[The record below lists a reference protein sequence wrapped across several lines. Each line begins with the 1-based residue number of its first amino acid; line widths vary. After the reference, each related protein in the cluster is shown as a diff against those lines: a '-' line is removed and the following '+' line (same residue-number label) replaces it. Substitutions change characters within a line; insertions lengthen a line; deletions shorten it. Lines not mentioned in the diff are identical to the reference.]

1 MEANA
6 MSDPVIEREEEGI
19 LEFRLNRP
27 QRLNAI
33 TPAMLDRLRTAV
45 ERFAATRALRVM
57 LISSSGPYFT
67 SGVEVTADIAPPEGS
82 STLEGRA
89 WYRNTYHRLFD
100 EIEAVEKPVVAA
112 HQGHCF
118 GGGLELS
125 LSCDFRLA
133 ARSATYRLP
142 EIDLGALPG
151 SGGVS
156 RLVRVAGPHWARWLV
171 MAGERVSADEAVT
184 MGFVH
189 RVHDDAVFDEQVR
202 AFCRK
207 LAAQPYEMMGLAKLS
222 IELARDLDR
231 AQGRNVER
239 IANSMLFTGA
249 EHKAMVQ
256 AFLERQAEK
265 RRHHAVGDGASTK
278 T

>member
-1 MEANA
+1 MT
-6 MSDPVIEREEEGI
+6 DHVIESEDAGV

-27 QRLNAI
+27 DKLNAL
-33 TPAMLDRLRTAV
+33 TPAMFERLGAAV
-45 ERFAATRALRVM
+45 DRFAATPALRVM
-57 LISSSGPYFT
+57 LITSTGPYFT
-67 SGVEVTADIAPPEGS
+67 SGLEVTADISPAEGS

-100 EIEAVEKPVVAA
+100 EIEAVEKPFVVA

-142 EIDLGALPG
+142 EIDIGALPG

-156 RLVRVAGPHWARWLV
+156 RLVRIAGPHWARWLV
-171 MAGERVSADEAVT
+171 MAGERVTADEAVT

-189 RVHDDAVFDEQVR
+189 RVHDDATFAADAQS
-202 AFCRK
+202 FCRR
-207 LAAQPYEMMGLAKLS
+207 LASQPYEMLGLAKLS
-222 IELARDLDR
+222 IELAKDLDR

-249 EHKAMVQ
+249 EHKTMVQ
-256 AFLERQAEK
+256 AFLDRQAQK
-265 RRHHAVGDGASTK
+265 RRQRLAAAEPGKPA
-278 T
+278 

>member
-1 MEANA
+1 MN
-6 MSDPVIEREEEGI
+6 DHVIEREFDGVF
-19 LEFRLNRP
+19 EFGLNRP
-27 QRLNAI
+27 EKLNAI
-33 TPAMLDRLRTAV
+33 TPAMFDRLRQAIDH
-45 ERFAATRALRVM
+45 FSTRSDLRVM
-57 LISSSGPYFT
+57 LLTSTGPYFT
-67 SGVEVTADIAPPEGS
+67 SGLEVTADISPSEGS

-100 EIEAVEKPVVAA
+100 ELEAVEKPIVAA

-142 EIDLGALPG
+142 EVDIGALPG

-171 MAGERVSADEAVT
+171 MAGERVTADEAVT

-189 RVHDDAVFDEQVR
+189 RVYDDAIFNAEVLT
-202 AFCRK
+202 FCRK
-207 LAAQPYEMMGLAKLS
+207 LVRQPYEMMGLAKLS
-222 IELARDLDR
+222 IELAKDLDR

-249 EHKAMVQ
+249 EHKEMVQ
-256 AFLERQAEK
+256 AFLERQAQK
-265 RRHHAVGDGASTK
+265 RKQRLAEGEPEVPKASF
-278 T
+278 

>member
-1 MEANA
+1 MTET
-6 MSDPVIEREEEGI
+6 VIEGEADGV

-27 QRLNAI
+27 EKLNAI
-33 TPAMLDRLRTAV
+33 TPAMFERLAAAVDRY
-45 ERFAATRALRVM
+45 AATPALRVM
-57 LISSSGPYFT
+57 VITSSGPYFT
-67 SGVEVTADIAPPEGS
+67 SGLEVTADISPPQGS
-82 STLEGRA
+82 STLDGRA

-100 EIEAVEKPVVAA
+100 EIEAIEKPVVAA

-142 EIDLGALPG
+142 EIDIGALPG
-151 SGGVS
+151 SGGIS

-171 MAGERVSADEAVT
+171 MAGECVTADEAVT

-189 RVHDDAVFDEQVR
+189 RVHDDASFADEVQ

-207 LAAQPYEMMGLAKLS
+207 LAKQPYEMVGLAKLS
-222 IELARDLDR
+222 IELAKDLDR

-249 EHKAMVQ
+249 EHKALVQ
-256 AFLERQAEK
+256 AFLDRQAHK
-265 RRHHAVGDGASTK
+265 RQQRLANAGGGDPGAST
-278 T
+278 

>member
-1 MEANA
+1 MTEHVIL
-6 MSDPVIEREEEGI
+6 SDAEGV
-19 LEFRLNRP
+19 LEFQLNRP
-27 QRLNAI
+27 DKLNAI
-33 TPAMLDRLRTAV
+33 TPAMFQALAAAV
-45 ERFAATRALRVM
+45 DRFAVDPALRVM
-57 LISSSGPYFT
+57 LISSTGPYFT
-67 SGVEVTADIAPPEGS
+67 SGLEVTADISPPEGS
-82 STLEGRA
+82 STLAGRA

-100 EIEAVEKPVVAA
+100 EIEAIEKPFVVA

-133 ARSATYRLP
+133 ARSASYRLP
-142 EIDLGALPG
+142 EIDIGALPG

-156 RLVRVAGPHWARWLV
+156 RLTRVAGPHWARWLV
-171 MAGERVSADEAVT
+171 MAGERATADEAVT

-189 RVHDDAVFDEQVR
+189 RVYDDTEFTAEAQ

-207 LAAQPYEMMGLAKLS
+207 LAKQPYEMLGLAKLS
-222 IELARDLDR
+222 IELAQDLDR

-256 AFLERQAEK
+256 AFLDRQAAK
-265 RRHHAVGDGASTK
+265 RHQRRAGGGPPVSA
-278 T
+278 

>member
-1 MEANA
+1 MTDHVSVHDA
-6 MSDPVIEREEEGI
+6 DGV

-27 QRLNAI
+27 EKLNAI
-33 TPAMLDRLRTAV
+33 TPAMFQALGAAV
-45 ERFAATRALRVM
+45 ARFAADPALRVM
-57 LISSSGPYFT
+57 VITATGPYFT
-67 SGVEVTADIAPPEGS
+67 SGLEVTADISPPAGS

-89 WYRNTYHRLFD
+89 WYRHTYHRLFD
-100 EIEAVEKPVVAA
+100 EIEAIEKPIVAA

-142 EIDLGALPG
+142 EIDIGALPG

-156 RLVRVAGPHWARWLV
+156 RLTRIAGPHWARWLV
-171 MAGERVSADEAVT
+171 MAGERVTADDAVT

-189 RVHDDAVFDEQVR
+189 RVHDDALFADAVQ

-207 LAAQPYEMMGLAKLS
+207 LATQPYEMMGLAKLS
-222 IELARDLDR
+222 IELAQDLGR

-249 EHKAMVQ
+249 EHKAMVD
-256 AFLERQAEK
+256 AFLERQTA
-265 RRHHAVGDGASTK
+265 RRRQRLEGGEPGASTW
-278 T
+278 